1 MLETVLSMV
10 THVHDAANG
19 LDHRKRQVEQAEERL
34 ARAEAML
41 AEVQAG
47 MERLSGQKALLDQ
60 AVTQASA
67 LEFHTKQ
74 AETVIA
80 ALRQE
85 REITDTVRSAVTQLR
100 EERRS
105 EERPTKKSA

>member
-1 MLETVLSMV
+1 ML
-10 THVHDAANG
+10 G
-19 LDHRKRQVEQAEERL
+19 
-34 ARAEAML
+34 
-41 AEVQAG
+41 EVQAG
-47 MERLSGQKALLDQ
+47 LERLHGQKALLDQ

-67 LEFHTKQ
+67 LEFQTKQ

-85 REITDTVRSAVTQLR
+85 REITDNVRAAVTQLR
-100 EERRS
+100 EDRRM

>member
-1 MLETVLSMV
+1 M
-10 THVHDAANG
+10 
-19 LDHRKRQVEQAEERL
+19 
-34 ARAEAML
+34 
-41 AEVQAG
+41 
-47 MERLSGQKALLDQ
+47 
-60 AVTQASA
+60 TQASA

-85 REITDTVRSAVTQLR
+85 REITDNVRSAVTQLR

-105 EERPTKKSA
+105 EDRPKKSA

>member
-1 MLETVLSMV
+1 
-10 THVHDAANG
+10 VHDAANS

-34 ARAEAML
+34 ARAEAVL
-41 AEVQAG
+41 ADVQG
-47 MERLSGQKALLDQ
+47 GLERLHGQKALLDQ

-80 ALRQE
+80 SLRQE
-85 REITDTVRSAVTQLR
+85 REITDNVRAAVSHLR
-100 EERRS
+100 